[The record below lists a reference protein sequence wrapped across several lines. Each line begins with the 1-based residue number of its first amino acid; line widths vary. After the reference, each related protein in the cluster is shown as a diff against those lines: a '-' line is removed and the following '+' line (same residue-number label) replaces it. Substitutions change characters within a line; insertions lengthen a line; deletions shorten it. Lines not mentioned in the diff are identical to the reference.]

1 MSDVL
6 QVEDRKLVGKLHNRR
21 LRGSGK
27 LPAVLYGH
35 GKETLSLSVPEDQLN
50 ATLRHGA
57 QVVQLQGAAS
67 GQALLQ
73 EVQWDTFQQYVL
85 HVDLMRVDETDRVQ
99 VEVPLVLRGEAPGT
113 HSGGIV
119 EQLMRSIEME
129 TSPSAIPENLHLNI
143 NSLQLGDSLT
153 VNDIE
158 DLPEGAKLLV
168 DTSKTIVQCVEPV
181 ALPDE
186 EEGAVEGSIEP
197 EVIGQ
202 KSEEDSA
209 GDEKKAN

>member
-6 QVEDRKLVGKLHNRR
+6 QVEDRKLVGKQNNRR

-35 GKETLSLSVPEDQLN
+35 GKETVSLSVPEDQLK

-99 VEVPLVLRGEAPGT
+99 VE
-113 HSGGIV
+113 
-119 EQLMRSIEME
+119 
-129 TSPSAIPENLHLNI
+129 
-143 NSLQLGDSLT
+143 
-153 VNDIE
+153 
-158 DLPEGAKLLV
+158 K
-168 DTSKTIVQCVEPV
+168 
-181 ALPDE
+181 
-186 EEGAVEGSIEP
+186 
-197 EVIGQ
+197 IGRA
-202 KSEEDSA
+202 SCRERV
-209 GDEKKAN
+209 